1 VEYLSLRKGDQEY
14 TLALNLQ
21 ETALAKIA
29 VVNAIAGLLSHLGE
43 PMRAEIILK
52 YEEKERLL
60 AKASRKSPA
69 RSVLNR
75 ARPKSN
81 HPQLVT
87 ITCDEQ
93 GAAAILEVAQRHYGS
108 TWRVMKSQM
117 KRLGLLKSIYNAR

>member
-1 VEYLSLRKGDQEY
+1 
-14 TLALNLQ
+14 
-21 ETALAKIA
+21 
-29 VVNAIAGLLSHLGE
+29 
-43 PMRAEIILK
+43 MRAEIILK

-60 AKASRKSPA
+60 ASTSRISPA

-75 ARPKSN
+75 ARAKRN

-93 GAAAILEVAQRHYGS
+93 AAAAILKVAQRHSGS

-117 KRLGLLKSIYNAR
+117 KRQGLLKSTH